1 MINLKKIFI
10 ALLFIYGFLR
20 SQEIPSWFFESD
32 INQMISD
39 TSLFYVSN
47 NVFKPFRFEYL
58 LKKNVTNLNTSQY
71 RIGTEA
77 ILSNKEDAHSLYAYF
92 NYRFKKNYYIYSY
105 SRIVKKPSYFEG
117 FSGNVQET
125 KRFGFE
131 AGETDLA
138 GIGFENENFV
148 VQFEEEGKTG
158 VRVMA

>member
-1 MINLKKIFI
+1 MF
-10 ALLFIYGFLR
+10 
-20 SQEIPSWFFESD
+20 
-32 INQMISD
+32 
-39 TSLFYVSN
+39 
-47 NVFKPFRFEYL
+47 FKPFRFEYL

-71 RIGTEA
+71 RIGIEA

-148 VQFEEEGKTG
+148 VQFGRGRQNWGAGNGIELVLRESSAPYDYGLFDFRFRNFRSRYFHGFFRKY
-158 VRVMA
+158 